1 MEQAMAGGTLVNR
14 TALPVFARVSTV
26 KDDLAKSL
34 TWSLRRLVVLVAPL
48 MVGLILAADPLT
60 ALIHDEQ
67 GNSYAAAAVP
77 LKLLAAA
84 GLLRAT
90 SQLLSPVMMGA
101 GRPGTAARLSWM
113 TLLLFGA
120 GILGAGFRL
129 PSPTRILPA
138 SAVL

>member
-1 MEQAMAGGTLVNR
+1 MEPAMAGGTLVNR

-26 KDDLAKSL
+26 KDALAKSL

-48 MVGLILAADPLT
+48 MVGLMLVADPLT

-84 GLLRAT
+84 GLLRRAA
-90 SQLLSPVMMGA
+90 QLPAPVVMGS
-101 GRPGTAARLSWM
+101 GGTRTAAPPACM
-113 TLLLFGA
+113 G
-120 GILGAGFRL
+120 L
-129 PSPTRILPA
+129 PPIRSRHP
-138 SAVL
+138 